1 MSDRGEEHGGGFLKW
16 IFLIL
21 FILLSPGIGM
31 LIDTRLLFPPS
42 PDAHGHGIPV
52 FTILLPLFAIV
63 LAGIFCII
71 GLCKS
76 ISKRASLREEHYE
89 YLKVFQQSD
98 NVQAPVLIF
107 HEIDLESGRCSVR
120 CIQIYRNRYVERF
133 ANHGV
138 YMPVPPAGSMN
149 MPAGQTAYT
158 TIRQEFEEIWNSG
171 RYVGPLAL

>member
-1 MSDRGEEHGGGFLKW
+1 MSDRGGDRGGGFPKW

-21 FILLSPGIGM
+21 FIVLSPGIGI
-31 LIDTRLLFPPS
+31 LIDTRILFPPS

-63 LAGIFCII
+63 TAGIIGII
-71 GLCKS
+71 VLCKNILKS
-76 ISKRASLREEHYE
+76 ASLRGKHYE

-98 NVQAPVLIF
+98 NVQAPVLVF
-107 HEIDLESGRCSVR
+107 HEIDLAQGRCSVR

-133 ANHGV
+133 TNHGV

-149 MPAGQTAYT
+149 MPLGQTAYPT
-158 TIRQEFEEIWNSG
+158 VRQEFDEIWNSG
-171 RYVGPLAL
+171 RYIGPLTL